1 MKGALSFLTVLGR
14 AAQPNDRTL
23 TWFPVVGVAVGAI
36 VGLVW
41 WAAGRLWPAAVA
53 ATLAVAADAIVTGCL
68 HLDGVADAADGLLPS
83 VERTRRLEIM
93 ADPRVGAFGAVALI
107 LVLFARTA
115 SLAATTAKPLVVMG
129 LWCASRTMMAV
140 VARARP
146 YARDEGGL
154 ASSFVGHAP
163 PGQRGRWAGLPP
175 WVPVAAYGMAAA
187 LALALAGA
195 GLKGLAVI
203 AAALLG
209 MGAVVW
215 LAQRRIGGYTGDVLG
230 AGGVLAE
237 TLGLLALAAR

>member
-14 AAQPNDRTL
+14 AARPNERTL
-23 TWFPVVGVAVGAI
+23 TWFPLVGVAIGAI

-68 HLDGVADAADGLLPS
+68 HLDGVADAADGLLPA
-83 VERTRRLEIM
+83 VERSRRLEIM
-93 ADPRVGAFGAVALI
+93 ADPRVGAFGAIALI
-107 LVLFARTA
+107 LVLLARTA
-115 SLAATTAKPLVVMG
+115 SLAATTPKPLVVMG
-129 LWCASRTMMAV
+129 LWCASRTLMAV
-140 VARARP
+140 VARAVP
-146 YARDEGGL
+146 YAREEGGI
-154 ASSFVGHAP
+154 ASSFVGDAP
-163 PGQRGRWAGLPP
+163 PHGRWAGLPP
-175 WVPVAAYGMAAA
+175 WAPVAAYGMAAA
-187 LALALAGA
+187 LALVLAGA

-209 MGAVVW
+209 MGALVW
-215 LAQRRIGGYTGDVLG
+215 LARRRIGGYTGDVLG

>member
-14 AAQPNDRTL
+14 AAQPNERTL
-23 TWFPVVGVAVGAI
+23 TWFPVVGIAVGAI

-41 WAAGRLWPAAVA
+41 WAAGRLWPAALA
-53 ATLAVAADAIVTGCL
+53 ATLAVGADAIVTGCL

-83 VERTRRLEIM
+83 VERSRRLEIM

-129 LWCASRTMMAV
+129 LWCASRTLMAV
-140 VARARP
+140 AARALP
-146 YARDEGGL
+146 YARAEGGL
-154 ASSFVGHAP
+154 VSSFVGDTPLQH
-163 PGQRGRWAGLPP
+163 GRWAGLPP
-175 WVPVAAYGMAAA
+175 WAGVAAYGMVAAVA
-187 LALALAGA
+187 LTVAGT

-203 AAALLG
+203 AAALVG

-215 LAQRRIGGYTGDVLG
+215 LARRRIGGYTGDVLG

-237 TLGLLALAAR
+237 TLGLLVLAAR